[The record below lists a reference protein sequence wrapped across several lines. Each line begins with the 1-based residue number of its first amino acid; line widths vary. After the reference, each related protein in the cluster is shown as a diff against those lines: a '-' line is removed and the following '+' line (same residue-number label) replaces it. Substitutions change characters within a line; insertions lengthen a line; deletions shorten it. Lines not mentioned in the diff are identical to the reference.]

1 MDALLVSVDL
11 GHRTPSFVEQ
21 ELTLALLRSLAG
33 APAQWE
39 DSMAELGVLAEC
51 QPALQQALLSQAGA
65 ASSGVE
71 SGTGSGSRAPSS
83 LPPATPALGQA
94 SISDLVASALSIVA
108 ATPAALVADTAVA
121 EAAEKPYRQGFSV
134 THINHVAPLLPKDSG
149 ALAAYKRR
157 QLQQEV
163 QQASSAQAQAQR
175 GGPASKPQVRY
186 PPAPPHVLAS
196 SLNPTL
202 IQIRTRTR
210 TWP

>member
-1 MDALLVSVDL
+1 
-11 GHRTPSFVEQ
+11 
-21 ELTLALLRSLAG
+21 
-33 APAQWE
+33 
-39 DSMAELGVLAEC
+39 MAELGVLAEC

-175 GGPASKPQVRY
+175 GGPASKPQARY
-186 PPAPPHVLAS
+186 SPAPPYVLAS